1 MGRLTQE
8 YHTYYITSIDRIVE
22 GAYYTV
28 YGNIV
33 LTINRNSHEESRKTY
48 KVKIPKYFE
57 GLDKVLGDFYKKC
70 RQ

>member
-1 MGRLTQE
+1 M
-8 YHTYYITSIDRIVE
+8 
-22 GAYYTV
+22 V